1 MGDGYSRLMARRN
14 LRDDVNLAELSTW
27 YNFANQLS
35 TYGAP
40 LGWKVSSSW
49 GQSASYGAKGYGG
62 EITKTWVEIT
72 PLRGQN
78 GGNPVTYE
86 FNGGGGGFMA
96 PGWGVSG
103 SAYNWPTRGEEL
115 YKGNLPLQ
123 SSNNALNPDEL
134 VGPAMLI
141 DVNRESGR
149 RLRRPPSRRARRR
162 RKHHGPDVRCS
173 RRAGR
178 LLRLGTCRGRL
189 QGHRLVEGLFW
200 SRRID
205 RNHRRRDSGLRHCF
219 KNRMT
224 SESLAG
230 GLGFEPRLAES
241 ESAVLPLDDPP
252 PGSANRHRLTIVAK
266 AGLLTYPRV
275 HFQPAIGALPEPGRG
290 TSPQV

>member
-141 DVNRESGR
+141 DVNLGGAYGGPLPAGPGGGGSIMGLMFGVPGVQVGSFGSG
-149 RLRRPPSRRARRR
+149 LAVGAY
-162 RKHHGPDVRCS
+162 KAIG
-173 RRAGR
+173 
-178 LLRLGTCRGRL
+178 
-189 QGHRLVEGLFW
+189 W
-200 SRRID
+200 SR
-205 RNHRRRDSGLRHCF
+205 GF
-219 KNRMT
+219 FGA
-224 SESLAG
+224 AG
-230 GLGFEPRLAES
+230 STGIIAGAILVCG
-241 ESAVLPLDDPP
+241 
-252 PGSANRHRLTIVAK
+252 IVSRT
-266 AGLLTYPRV
+266 G
-275 HFQPAIGALPEPGRG
+275 
-290 TSPQV
+290 